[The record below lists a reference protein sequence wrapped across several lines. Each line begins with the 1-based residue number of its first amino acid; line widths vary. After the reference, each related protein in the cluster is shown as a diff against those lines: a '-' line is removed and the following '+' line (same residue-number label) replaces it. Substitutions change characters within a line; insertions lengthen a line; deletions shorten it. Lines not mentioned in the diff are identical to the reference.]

1 MTEQRKDSLLK
12 LASEQ
17 VKLGIYAVQK
27 GRDYIELRNDHY
39 ASKTQLK
46 KAKAALSRGRD
57 KLKVYC
63 NGL

>member
-1 MTEQRKDSLLK
+1 MTPQRKDSLLK

-27 GRDYIELRNDHY
+27 GKDYIELRKDHY

-46 KAKAALSRGRD
+46 KARAELKREGLKA
-57 KLKVYC
+57 YC